1 MHGSTIQVV
10 GVEVVDAF
18 TAPSCLLLVA
28 NVDLGVSFHDLCDAS
43 SQVLQQ
49 LHEVID
55 LIQMSISLLISQLS
69 VDLLRYQYSGSNY
82 HRLSQYYLPFQYI

>member
-10 GVEVVDAF
+10 GVQVVNG
-18 TAPSCLLLVA
+18 CLLLACVA

-49 LHEVID
+49 SHEVID

>member
-1 MHGSTIQVV
+1 MHGSTTQVV
-10 GVEVVDAF
+10 GVQVVNG
-18 TAPSCLLLVA
+18 CLLLACVV
-28 NVDLGVSFHDLCDAS
+28 NVDLGVSFHDLSDAS